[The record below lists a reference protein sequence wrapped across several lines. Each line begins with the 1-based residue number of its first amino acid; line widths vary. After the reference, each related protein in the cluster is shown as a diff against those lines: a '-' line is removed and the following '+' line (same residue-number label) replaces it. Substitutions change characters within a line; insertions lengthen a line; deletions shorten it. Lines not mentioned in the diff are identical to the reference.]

1 MFVKPFYVRSCEI
14 DIKPVKKTTYFFQC
28 YVLALLYLAS
38 QLPINYLI
46 IIILNNIQR
55 YFSHSYNF

>member
-14 DIKPVKKTTYFFQC
+14 DIKPAKKTTYFFQC
-28 YVLALLYLAS
+28 HVLALLYLALS
-38 QLPINYLI
+38 LLINYLI
-46 IIILNNIQR
+46 IISLKSIKC